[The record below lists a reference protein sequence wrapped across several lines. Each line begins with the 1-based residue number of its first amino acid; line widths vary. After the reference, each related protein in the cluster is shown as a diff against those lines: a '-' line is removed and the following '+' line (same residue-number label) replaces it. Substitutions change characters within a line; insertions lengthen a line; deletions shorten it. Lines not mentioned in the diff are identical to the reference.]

1 METIVDNKKEEISRL
16 VQSGIKKGIN
26 YDSYR
31 KLVHH
36 LAKNRGTTGTEQL
49 ESLINYT
56 ELNDRRMSRW
66 DKTLKVSEEIQ
77 ERIAKLDSNL
87 VFLVLTESW
96 CGDAS
101 PSLPVINKIAELSDT
116 MELKILLRDENL
128 SLMDKFL
135 TQDARSIPKLI
146 IWDKDKNDILGE
158 WGPRPKVAAQM
169 VQDYKKEH
177 GQLSAQF
184 KQDLQVWYNKNKGVD
199 VLEEVVDLLALE

>member
-1 METIVDNKKEEISRL
+1 
-16 VQSGIKKGIN
+16 
-26 YDSYR
+26 
-31 KLVHH
+31 
-36 LAKNRGTTGTEQL
+36 
-49 ESLINYT
+49 
-56 ELNDRRMSRW
+56 
-66 DKTLKVSEEIQ
+66 
-77 ERIAKLDSNL
+77 
-87 VFLVLTESW
+87 
-96 CGDAS
+96 
-101 PSLPVINKIAELSDT
+101 
-116 MELKILLRDENL
+116 LKILLRDENL